1 MKATLTFNLNEPD
14 DVMNHNRCV
23 QSLDMAL
30 ALWEIRQE
38 LFKDEPSIETI
49 RDILADINIEKLIQ

>member
-23 QSLDMAL
+23 QALDMAL
-30 ALWEIRQE
+30 ALWDIRQE
-38 LFKDEPSIETI
+38 LFKDEPSIEAI
-49 RDILADINIEKLIQ
+49 REILADINIEKLIQ

>member
-1 MKATLTFNLNEPD
+1 MKATLTFNLSEPD

-23 QSLDMAL
+23 QALDMAL

-38 LFKDEPSIETI
+38 LFKDEPDIEQI
-49 RDILADINIEKLIQ
+49 RDILADVNIEKLIQ